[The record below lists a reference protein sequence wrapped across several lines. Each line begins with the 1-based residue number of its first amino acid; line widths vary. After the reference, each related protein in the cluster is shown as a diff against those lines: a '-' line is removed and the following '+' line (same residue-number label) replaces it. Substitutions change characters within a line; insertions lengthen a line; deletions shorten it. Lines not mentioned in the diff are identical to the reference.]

1 MYFNT
6 LNGKLFCKECFDGS
20 VHSLPIDRTMLSAMR
35 HIVFSKFENIYKFS
49 IPDEKA
55 EQLSTVTEKFISAQT
70 EYSFRTLEF
79 YKQIKLG

>member
-1 MYFNT
+1 M
-6 LNGKLFCKECFDGS
+6 FCKECFDGS

-70 EYSFRTLEF
+70 EYSFKTLEF